1 MRSITKEMVT
11 EAIKSGI
18 NMKFIEFLKF
28 IDIKIEN
35 NIVDKLFHNINLDI
49 PIYMSSETIEYFG
62 YSGSTKHQKLAINTI
77 IDNNFKEYKNHLYW
91 IYDNDQY
98 DKFLIEYNNKKL
110 DNFESELSDSK
121 LYPEVDKS
129 HGKNNTNHLIIMPE
143 MFKEM
148 LMLCNTDK
156 GKQVRKYYI
165 KVVDALHL
173 YIEYQNKMTIN
184 TLENKLDKVL
194 ITLDEERKEN
204 NIRFNR
210 LIGIAED
217 AKTEVLEKIEELTAT
232 KTILTDVSKN
242 HVEIDKLSYNDKYR
256 LVIVKE
262 MVNTACPF
270 YVIRRQNVSIERTIQ
285 QHMDNYNVDLT
296 IWLDMEQPNPIAF
309 YKIIKREL
317 NDYMIT
323 SGQWFG
329 LRGITEEEFK
339 NKIDDINIRMKR
351 E

>member
-1 MRSITKEMVT
+1 
-11 EAIKSGI
+11 
-18 NMKFIEFLKF
+18 
-28 IDIKIEN
+28 
-35 NIVDKLFHNINLDI
+35 
-49 PIYMSSETIEYFG
+49 
-62 YSGSTKHQKLAINTI
+62 
-77 IDNNFKEYKNHLYW
+77 
-91 IYDNDQY
+91 
-98 DKFLIEYNNKKL
+98 
-110 DNFESELSDSK
+110 
-121 LYPEVDKS
+121 
-129 HGKNNTNHLIIMPE
+129 
-143 MFKEM
+143 
-148 LMLCNTDK
+148 
-156 GKQVRKYYI
+156 
-165 KVVDALHL
+165 
-173 YIEYQNKMTIN
+173 MTIN

-309 YKIIKREL
+309 YKIIMTIL
-317 NDYMIT
+317 I
-323 SGQWFG
+323 
-329 LRGITEEEFK
+329 
-339 NKIDDINIRMKR
+339 KIVN
-351 E
+351 